1 MIFSERSKKKPGKVQ
16 HTEETLYPVLHV
28 TDCLKDYK
36 TELIGKEVES
46 LWELN
51 MVGSSFSG
59 VLKTAD
65 HFHER
70 LQEFGDSFSNINE
83 TAGQFAQVREAIAQ
97 TVSETKGKVEELK
110 ETSLKVEKTYGAME
124 QTFTQLQAAVTGIQ
138 RCMVKI
144 VSIADETNILAIN
157 ASIEA
162 SRAGEQGKGFAVVAA
177 KVRELAEEIKGL
189 ANEVD
194 SGIHDVETG
203 TKQLNGSIHN
213 SKKALN
219 TNLDT
224 VKSTDDSFQNI
235 ITTAEGAASVQM
247 EISGVIDQSRKE
259 LQEICTFF
267 DEIKRQYQEVVKHIE
282 RASELGTTKSA
293 MFEDIDNMLSQI
305 PPMIKDTEA

>member
-1 MIFSERSKKKPGKVQ
+1 MMFSGKNKKKPGKGL

-28 TDCLKDYK
+28 TDCLKGYK
-36 TELIGKEVES
+36 TDLIQKEVES
-46 LWELN
+46 LWELS

-65 HFHER
+65 RFHDQ
-70 LQEFGDSFSNINE
+70 LQEFGDSFSNIND
-83 TAGQFAQVREAIAQ
+83 TAGQFAQVREAITQ
-97 TVSETKGKVEELK
+97 TVSETKGRVEDLK
-110 ETSLKVEKTYGAME
+110 EASLEVKKTYGAMQ
-124 QTFTQLQAAVTGIQ
+124 QTFSQLQEAVTGIQ

-194 SGIHDVETG
+194 SGIHDVEKG
-203 TKQLNGSIHN
+203 TKQLNGSIHD
-213 SKKALN
+213 SKKALD
-219 TNLDT
+219 TNIE
-224 VKSTDDSFQNI
+224 VVQSTDDSFQNI
-235 ITTAEGAASVQM
+235 ITTAEGAASVQT
-247 EISGVIDQSRKE
+247 EISGVIEESRKE

-267 DEIKRQYQEVVKHIE
+267 DEIKQQYQEVVKHID
-282 RASELGTTKSA
+282 RASSLGTTKSA
-293 MFEDIDNMLSQI
+293 MFEDIDHMLSQI
-305 PPMIKDTEA
+305 PLVLQDTEV